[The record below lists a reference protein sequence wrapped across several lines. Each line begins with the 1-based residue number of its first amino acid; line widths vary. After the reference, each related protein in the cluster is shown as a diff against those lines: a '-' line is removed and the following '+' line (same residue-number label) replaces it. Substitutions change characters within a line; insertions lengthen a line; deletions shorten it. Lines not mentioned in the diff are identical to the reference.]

1 MLPGELAGQ
10 CFWFDCQVV
19 HGVDHGVD
27 ALPQPIGLTH
37 LSLKYIH
44 LVPMT
49 VNFSYLYVDLNDT

>member
-10 CFWFDCQVV
+10 CFWFDCQFV

-37 LSLKYIH
+37 LSLKYNNLGPH
-44 LVPMT
+44 GNHRS
-49 VNFSYLYVDLNDT
+49 VNKLNSP